1 MKLSSL
7 SNIKKQLLFNEL
19 RLNVTH
25 HSNALEGISLT
36 FAETCRLLE
45 YGKTADNKPLH
56 EQLIILGFAEAF
68 DFVVREASIEK
79 SQLSSDFIKDIHAL
93 MFNKALQTS
102 PQMIE
107 RPIGAWRGDERRI
120 RGVDIKLSHPATIA
134 QDIENLLYRT
144 PTKMELND
152 IASFHINFER
162 IHPFSDGN
170 GRVGRLL
177 ITFQAIKNDFIPP
190 LIEVTQ
196 RSQYLQALNSVDDLT
211 SFLSNSIEK
220 SQKLIKSENWKVEL
234 SNSKNKI
241 KI

>member
-45 YGKTADNKPLH
+45 YGTTADNKPIH

-79 SQLSSDFIKDIHAL
+79 SQLSSDFIKDVHAL
-93 MFNKALQTS
+93 VFHKTLQTS

-107 RPIGAWRGDERRI
+107 RPIGAWRVDERRI
-120 RGVDIKLSHPATIA
+120 KGVDLKLSHPISIA

-144 PTKMELND
+144 PTKMGLND
-152 IASFHINFER
+152 IASFHINFEQ

-196 RSQYLQALNSVDDLT
+196 RSQYLQALNNADELT

-220 SQKLIKSENWKVEL
+220 SQKLIKS
-234 SNSKNKI
+234 KNYEVGLTSGKI